1 MTHPCLVRARQALE
15 GDRFFQYLKDAFDV
29 LWEEGA
35 TQPKMMSI
43 GLHCRIV
50 GRPGRALGLAKFLD
64 YVKSKEK
71 VCSVFLLFPFQI
83 SCIFF
88 LPTPPLC
95 AARIHAHAAD
105 IILHSHASLCRA
117 ERGVRQPQRQLL
129 RCCHTHVL
137 FRCHV
142 PPLSLLYI
150 SRGLCVAI

>member
-1 MTHPCLVRARQALE
+1 MLGACARQALE

-71 VCSVFLLFPFQI
+71 VCSVLVSFL
-83 SCIFF
+83 SNF
-88 LPTPPLC
+88 LVFSSPPPPSC
-95 AARIHAHAAD
+95 AARIHAHAPD

-117 ERGVRQPQRQLL
+117 ERTVRQPQRQLW
-129 RCCHTHVL
+129 RCCHAHVL

-142 PPLSLLYI
+142 LPLSLLYI
-150 SRGLCVAI
+150 SRDLRVAV